1 MKAIEQIK
9 QHIKNKKS
17 FVLEA
22 GAGSGKTYTLI
33 ETLNVLI
40 QEKGKELENNNQ
52 KIICITYTN
61 VAKNEIIKRLENNP
75 LVLVSTIHEF
85 LWSCIKSFQK
95 QLKIELCKLNEL
107 RFNEEEQNKAELTG
121 AKLRDF
127 KHKYIPNLRERIQ
140 DINSVYYDDT
150 AFRDFE
156 KGLLHHDDI
165 TILSKMMFENYA
177 LLTSIITQ
185 KFPFILID
193 EYQDTANEVAEA
205 LIEFLLERNKQRVL
219 LGFYGDSHQKI
230 YDSGVGDLEKYYLN
244 KETKKIEI
252 VKKEENF
259 RSSKEVVRLLNK
271 FRTNIEQKEQ
281 NDIKGSVKFVYCEYN
296 PPRTPKINKKTGEII
311 FKNGKIDF
319 EEKVTDYESRIEQ
332 PKNENYD
339 KIIAKLDIDGW
350 NYEGESPDKILV
362 LANSRVAKRANFGE
376 IFQVYSSR
384 NSLNVKEQL
393 LDRNNSLIKFFTG
406 YIDKK
411 TSVEKEVGI
420 EHLIQFWESNNYN
433 EVIRF
438 FKKYGTL
445 LNGEFKHNKKIE
457 IKNILEELNEKRSMT
472 VKDVFQ
478 YVINKKI
485 IKIPDSIVKLQ
496 ERINTLDINPT
507 EDVELKERI
516 ERDKRFFDNFMNL
529 PYSQIINFFKHIQN
543 QSVFSTKHGT
553 KGDEFRNVLT
563 VIDDTEWKSE
573 YNFENFFNDSDDKP
587 ERKLRTRNLFYVEC
601 SRAKENLVVLALSDM
616 NHDAI
621 ENVKKWFGEEN
632 VLPID
637 EYLKL

>member
-9 QHIKNKKS
+9 QHIENKKS

-33 ETLNVLI
+33 ETLNFLI
-40 QEKGKELENNNQ
+40 QEKRKEIENNNQ

-107 RFNEEEQNKAELTG
+107 RFNEEEQKKAELTG

-140 DINSVYYDDT
+140 DIKSVYYDDT

-205 LIEFLLERNKQRVL
+205 LIEFLLERNKQRIL

-244 KETKKIEI
+244 EETKKIEL
-252 VKKEENF
+252 VKKEENY
-259 RSSKEVVRLLNK
+259 RSSKEVVRLLNN

-281 NDIKGSVKFVYCEYN
+281 NDINGSVKFVYCQYN
-296 PPRTPKINKKTGEII
+296 PPRTPKINKKTGELL

-339 KIIAKLDIDGW
+339 KVIEKLDINGW

-438 FKKYGTL
+438 LKKYGTL

-457 IKNILEELNEKRSMT
+457 IKDILEELNEKRSMT

-507 EDVELKERI
+507 EDVELKEKI
-516 ERDKRFFDNFMNL
+516 ERDKRFFDSFMNL

-563 VIDDTEWKSE
+563 VIDDTEWKGE

-616 NHDAI
+616 NDNAI
-621 ENVKKWFGEEN
+621 ANVKKWFGDKN
-632 VLPID
+632 VLTI
-637 EYLKL
+637 EEFIN